1 MILDG
6 KTGIKRY
13 EEINDDARARGKLG
27 EHERSERDARGAA
40 EIILKLLK
48 PCC

>member
-1 MILDG
+1 MMMHVHAG
-6 KTGIKRY
+6 SER
-13 EEINDDARARGKLG
+13 